1 MNAALQTPWA
11 LLALYLAV
19 LLAVAWPLGIWLAR
33 LSSGRL
39 PAWMLRTEA
48 PLFRL
53 AGTAPEQAMKWS
65 HYALALLAFN
75 LLGVLVVYALQR
87 LQGGLPLNPAGMAGV
102 SPDSSFNTA
111 ISFVTNTNWQGYGG
125 ESTMSYLTQML
136 ALAVQNF
143 FSAATGMAVVFALF
157 RGFAARSTHVIG
169 NFWVDVT
176 RITAWLLVPL
186 SLVFAIVLV
195 GQGVIQNFDGYKTVT
210 TLEPTAYSQPKK
222 GADGQ
227 PLKDAKK
234 DAESEPVME
243 NLTTPTQ
250 TLAMGPVASQEAIK
264 MLGTNGGG
272 FFNANSA
279 HPYENPTALS
289 NFLQMLAIFLIPA
302 ALCFAFGREV
312 GDLRQ
317 GWAVLAAMT
326 LLFVLAV
333 AAIMPAEQ
341 AGNPLLAPLG
351 VDQSASA
358 LQAGGNM
365 EGKETR
371 FGINASG
378 LFAVITTA
386 ASCGAVNAMH
396 DSLTP
401 LGGMVPMVLMQ
412 LGEVVFGGVGTGL
425 YGMLIFAILAVFI
438 AGLMIG
444 RTPEY
449 LGKKIE
455 SHEMKLTSIAILIT
469 PIVVLAG
476 AAIAL
481 LAGAGQAGI
490 ANPGAHGFAE
500 VLYALTSAGN
510 NNGSAFA
517 GLSAN
522 TPFYNT
528 LLGLA
533 MWLGRF
539 GVIVPVLAIAGA
551 LAAKKRLPVTA
562 GTLPTHGPLFVFL
575 LIGTVLMVGL
585 LNYVPALALG
595 PVVEHLMLWPA
606 K

>member
-1 MNAALQTPWA
+1 MSNVSWG
-11 LLALYLAV
+11 LLALFLGV
-19 LLAVAWPLGIWLAR
+19 LLVAAWPLGIWLAR
-33 LSSGRL
+33 LYSGQL
-39 PAWMLRTEA
+39 PGWMHKAEA
-48 PLFRL
+48 PLYRL
-53 AGTAPEQAMKWS
+53 AGTSADTSMKWS
-65 HYALALLAFN
+65 QYALALLAFN
-75 LLGVLVVYALQR
+75 ALGVLAVYGLQR
-87 LQGGLPLNPAGMAGV
+87 LQVWLPLNPAGMAAV
-102 SPDSSFNTA
+102 SPDSAFNTA
-111 ISFVTNTNWQGYGG
+111 ISFVSNTNWQGYAG

-143 FSAATGMAVVFALF
+143 FSAATGIAVVFALF
-157 RGFAARSTHVIG
+157 RGFAARATGAIG

-176 RITAWLLVPL
+176 RITTWLLLPL
-186 SLVFAIVLV
+186 SLVFAIFLV
-195 GQGVIQNFDGYKTVT
+195 GQGVIQNFDDYKEVA
-210 TLEPTAYSQPKK
+210 TLEVTSYQVPET

-227 PLKDAKK
+227 PVKDDKGNA
-234 DAESEPVME
+234 VME
-243 NLTTPTQ
+243 DARSDKQ

-289 NFLQMLAIFLIPA
+289 NFFQMLAIFLIPA
-302 ALCFAFGREV
+302 ALCFAFGRAV
-312 GDLRQ
+312 GDQRQ

-326 LLFVLAV
+326 VIFVIAV
-333 AAIMPAEQ
+333 VAITLAEQ
-341 AGNPLLAPLG
+341 AGNPLLPPLG
-351 VDQSASA
+351 VDQIASA

-371 FGINASG
+371 FGIHASS

-396 DSLTP
+396 DSFTP
-401 LGGMVPMVLMQ
+401 LGGMVPMVMMQ

-438 AGLMIG
+438 SGLMIG

-455 SHEMKLTSIAILIT
+455 SHEMKLTSITILVT
-469 PIVVLAG
+469 PILVLAGTAIAVLAG
-476 AAIAL
+476 A
-481 LAGAGQAGI
+481 GKAGI
-490 ANPGAHGFAE
+490 ANPGAHGFSE
-500 VLYALTSAGN
+500 ILYALTSAGN

-528 LLGLA
+528 LLGMV

-551 LAAKKRLPVTA
+551 LAAKKCLPVTA
-562 GTLPTHGPLFVFL
+562 GTMPTHGPLFVVL
-575 LIGTVLMVGL
+575 LIGTVLLVGL

-606 K
+606 Q

>member
-1 MNAALQTPWA
+1 MSSASWG
-11 LLALYLAV
+11 LLALYLGV
-19 LLAVAWPLGIWLAR
+19 LLLASWPLGIWLAR
-33 LSSGRL
+33 ISSGRL
-39 PAWMLRTEA
+39 PGWMQRLEA
-48 PLFRL
+48 PLYRL
-53 AGTAPEQAMKWS
+53 AGTSADKAMNWWQ
-65 HYALALLAFN
+65 YALALLAFN
-75 LLGVLVVYALQR
+75 AVGLLAVYALQR
-87 LQGGLPLNPAGMAGV
+87 FQAVLPLNPAGMAAI
-102 SPDSSFNTA
+102 SPDSAFNTA
-111 ISFVTNTNWQGYGG
+111 ISFVANTNWQGYGG

-143 FSAATGMAVVFALF
+143 LSAATGIAVVFALF
-157 RGFAARSTHVIG
+157 RGFAARATGATGAIG

-186 SLVFAIVLV
+186 SLVFALLLA
-195 GQGVIQNFDGYKTVT
+195 GNGVIQNFDAYKDVG
-210 TLEPTAYSQPKK
+210 TLETTSYQQPKN
-222 GADGQ
+222 GPDGQ
-227 PLKDAKK
+227 PLKDAQG
-234 DAESEPVME
+234 AAVME
-243 NLTTPTQ
+243 DARTSKQ

-279 HPYENPTALS
+279 HPYENPNAVT
-289 NFLQMLAIFLIPA
+289 NFFQMLAIFLIPA

-326 LLFVLAV
+326 VLFVIAV
-333 AAIMPAEQ
+333 AAIIPAEQ
-341 AGNPLLAPLG
+341 AGNPLLTPLG
-351 VDQSASA
+351 VDQLASA
-358 LQAGGNM
+358 LQVGGNM

-371 FGINASG
+371 FGINASA

-396 DSLTP
+396 DSFTP
-401 LGGMVPMVLMQ
+401 LGGMVPMVMMQ
-412 LGEVVFGGVGTGL
+412 LGEVVFGGTGTGL
-425 YGMLIFAILAVFI
+425 YGMLVFAILAVFI
-438 AGLMIG
+438 SGLMIG

-455 SHEMKLTSIAILIT
+455 AHEMKLTSIAILVT
-469 PIVVLAG
+469 PILVLAG
-476 AAIAL
+476 TAIAV
-481 LAGAGQAGI
+481 LADAGRAGV
-490 ANPGAHGFAE
+490 ANPGAHGFSE
-500 VLYALTSAGN
+500 ILYALTSAAN

-539 GVIVPVLAIAGA
+539 GVIVPVLAIAGS

-562 GTLPTHGPLFVFL
+562 GTMPTHGPLFVTL
-575 LIGTVLMVGL
+575 LIGTVLLVGL

-595 PVVEHLMLWPA
+595 PVVEHLMLWPGQ
-606 K
+606 

>member
-1 MNAALQTPWA
+1 MTASSWL

-19 LLAVAWPLGIWLAR
+19 LLAASWPLGIWLAR
-33 LSSGRL
+33 LCSGHL
-39 PAWMLRTEA
+39 PQWMGRVEA
-48 PLFRL
+48 PLYRI
-53 AGTAPEQAMKWS
+53 AGTSPDTSMKWS
-65 HYALALLAFN
+65 QYALAVLAFN
-75 LLGVLVVYALQR
+75 GLGVLAVYGLQR
-87 LQGGLPLNPAGMAGV
+87 LQAGLPLNPAGMAAV
-102 SPDSSFNTA
+102 SPDSAFNTA
-111 ISFVTNTNWQGYGG
+111 ISFVTNTNWQGYAG

-136 ALAVQNF
+136 ALSVQNF
-143 FSAATGMAVVFALF
+143 FSAATGIAVVFALF
-157 RGFAARSTHVIG
+157 RGFAARSTGVIG
-169 NFWVDVT
+169 NFWVDIT

-186 SLVFAIVLV
+186 SLVLAIALV
-195 GQGVIQNFDGYKTVT
+195 GQGVIQNFASYQEVT
-210 TLEPTAYSQPKK
+210 NLEVNAYQQPKK
-222 GADGQ
+222 AADG
-227 PLKDAKK
+227 
-234 DAESEPVME
+234 EPVKDGQGNAVME
-243 NLTTPTQ
+243 DVKATTQ

-279 HPYENPTALS
+279 HPFENPTALS

-302 ALCFAFGREV
+302 ALCFAFGRAV
-312 GDLRQ
+312 VDTRQ

-326 LLFVLAV
+326 VMFVIAV
-333 AAIMPAEQ
+333 AAIIPAEQ
-341 AGNPLLAPLG
+341 TGNPLLPPLG
-351 VDQSASA
+351 VDQTASA
-358 LQAGGNM
+358 LQSGGNM

-371 FGINASG
+371 FGISASA

-396 DSLTP
+396 DSFTP
-401 LGGMVPMVLMQ
+401 LGGMVPMVMMQ

-455 SHEMKLTSIAILIT
+455 SHEMKLTSMAILVT
-469 PIVVLAG
+469 PILVLAG
-476 AAIAL
+476 TAL
-481 LAGAGQAGI
+481 ALMTGAGKAGI
-490 ANPGAHGFAE
+490 LNPGAHGFSE

-528 LLGLA
+528 LLGIV

-562 GTLPTHGPLFVFL
+562 GTMPTHGPLFVFL

-595 PVVEHLMLWPA
+595 PIVEHLMLWSA
-606 K
+606 R